1 MNLNGAFMNKFK
13 IMLLG
18 FVLGLSLFP
27 LFSSPGWSTE
37 HHKTPSEQLLHAAKF
52 CASREAQCSY

>member
-1 MNLNGAFMNKFK
+1 MNKFK